1 MYGSP
6 NLISGYIHSGRFGD
20 FVKGV
25 IAEANRRKKEEAE
38 KDEDNKLWL
47 MYCLMGSRGFIEPN
61 KSYGDWKKE
70 ALRPTSQGGKT
81 GGDADLNDE
90 GIKAIMNDLFPG

>member
-25 IAEANRRKKEEAE
+25 IAEANRRKKEEDE

-47 MYCLMGSRGFIEPN
+47 MYCLMGSRGFID
-61 KSYGDWKKE
+61 KSYSYWKKE
-70 ALRPTSQGGKT
+70 VLRPASQGGKT
-81 GGDADLNDE
+81 GGDADLNDD

>member
-1 MYGSP
+1 MR
-6 NLISGYIHSGRFGD
+6 GYIHSGRFGD

-38 KDEDNKLWL
+38 KEEDRQLWL
-47 MYCLMGSRGFIEPN
+47 MYCLLSSKGYID

-70 ALRPTSQGGKT
+70 VLRPASQGGKT
-81 GGDADLNDE
+81 GGDADLNDD